1 MLTTLNEIERRVL
14 GVLMEKALSQ
24 PGTYPLTLNA
34 ILVGAN
40 QKQNREPVVEY
51 QEADIARVVHVLQ
64 TRNLV
69 KQAPPVPGARANRFE
84 HNAVEYYHWDRRQQ
98 AIMAELLLRGRQTVG
113 ELRTRA
119 SRLTPF
125 SDLTAAATTMQE
137 LSSHDPPFVEE
148 LAREPGR
155 SANRFR
161 HLLSAEAETL
171 EARSVSAAEAR
182 EEPAGDVESLATR
195 VAALE
200 ARVDELSEVVESLR
214 KNAAV
219 PIDGS
224 GAVDV

>member
-1 MLTTLNEIERRVL
+1 MQTSLNEIERRVL

-51 QEADIARVVHVLQ
+51 QESDIARVVHGLQ

-69 KQAPPVPGARANRFE
+69 NQAPPVPGARANRFE
-84 HNAVEYYHWDRRQQ
+84 HNVVEYYHWDRRQQ

-119 SRLTPF
+119 SRLTSFP
-125 SDLTAAATTMQE
+125 DLTAAATTIQE

-161 HLLSAEAETL
+161 HLLSAEAETI
-171 EARSVSAAEAR
+171 EVRSVSAAEDR

-200 ARVDELSEVVESLR
+200 ARVDELAEVVESLR
-214 KNAAV
+214 AYPSNPETGHRA
-219 PIDGS
+219 G
-224 GAVDV
+224 